1 MAINNVATKLFLCIF
16 FVASLSASTLDA
28 RGGIMYRTI
37 NDAVMFCIQGQCH
50 AETCNKLC
58 GSKSFAYGRCTGP
71 RGCCCY

>member
-37 NDAVMFCIQGQCH
+37 NDAIMFCIQGQCH
-50 AETCNKLC
+50 FLPLVYT
-58 GSKSFAYGRCTGP
+58 GRYDINT
-71 RGCCCY
+71 